1 MSGNK
6 PLQDWRGFW
15 SDPVLAEFNLQQ
27 RRRLLSMIICIL
39 IGLSIG
45 LTISTALFFQ
55 PEDLFSEVVVQAG
68 ISMVFV
74 LLVAY
79 WFNRSGYFHPAAAI
93 VLISIPV
100 TLLII
105 VGQDFASEDVPDG
118 MIYFV
123 IPILMSSL
131 LYPMRTTAIFSL
143 LYILTV
149 VLSYFLIPDVKWED
163 LYFAAQF
170 IFIVSIFVIFTSFL
184 RQRLMDEW
192 KNSTV
197 GNQKTLTQQNSYL
210 EALHETSLALMSRQK
225 LENLLQ
231 VILERAAQ
239 LADTEHGNIYLI
251 SADGKSFEPRVL
263 LGVYEKTSGGVLQ
276 RGEGFVGKIWESA
289 EPLVLDDY
297 DTWPGRLPHFAKNL
311 VHASIGVPLVSEGRV
326 LGVLSL
332 SYVELGRKFTPDQV
346 ALLGRFGQLASI
358 ALDTTQLHG
367 SLQNELSERQRSE
380 AHLKRQNDYLSAL
393 HETAIALTSR
403 LKLKDLLQDILER
416 AARLVEADHGSIQVL
431 NPTDGR
437 MRVGASIGALQ
448 STYPDEEAKLGVGL
462 TGKVWETGRVI
473 CLSDYDAWEGR
484 HSNLPR
490 GLLHAVV
497 GVPLK
502 VGSLVSGVLNL
513 GYQDPTRQFT
523 QGEIELLTRFA
534 ELAAI
539 ALDNA
544 YLYASLQQELTER
557 LRAEDSLRYSEAYFR
572 ALIENTS
579 DIITLVDEMG
589 TIQYESPSVE
599 RILGYE
605 INERVGH
612 SLLDYVHS
620 VDAVVLSNRVLIP
633 NQAPAAMASPTV
645 VYRSRHKDGSW
656 RILEA
661 TTTNLLDNPAVRAVI
676 TTSRDITERRQA
688 VEELRASEERFRQLT
703 ENIREVFW
711 MTSADLEQVLY
722 VSPAFEATWGRPRED
737 VYSSASAHLTDV
749 LPEYRS
755 AMRRML
761 IRSRRGE
768 ATDIEVQIQRP
779 ADGEIRWIWS
789 RTFPVHDANGK
800 FYRVAGVLEDI
811 TEHKSV
817 ELRLVSLLESE
828 RDQRIFAEALRDS
841 ANAISSAADEQEA
854 LSQILEYL
862 GRVVPHDGANLLL
875 FDPAT
880 GFGHVAGSHGY
891 GTDLGFA
898 EFSRVEGLNVL
909 GMPILREMVET
920 RRPKVL
926 PDVRNEPRWTVHE
939 NEQWIRSWVGAPIMR
954 ADTVI
959 GFINL
964 DSASPGFYNEDHRDR
979 LVAFAGQVGVTLEN
993 ARLLKLERE
1002 QRLFA
1007 EALRDTAAAINSALT
1022 FDEVLAQVLANVD
1035 RMVRYDSANIMLL
1048 DETKTR
1054 ATVAKFSGYEE
1065 PERRRF
1071 IQNIVLEVAKTPNLQ
1086 QMILTHQPLVIPMV
1100 KEFTDWVPLPEAAWI
1115 ESTVAAPILRDQE
1128 VIGFIHLDSSR
1139 AKSFNETDAQ
1149 RLQAFADQIGV
1160 ALENARLFELERD
1173 QRLFAEALR
1182 DANAA
1187 ISRTLDLSE
1196 VLGQI
1201 LLYIARVVPH
1211 DAANIMLINPDNA
1224 SVTVVRANGYSAQEL
1239 EYIQNSRLQFIEA
1252 KHLRQMFETGLPT
1265 IVADVRALDSWFDM
1279 PYLSWIRSYVSTPIR
1294 REGNMIGFLNL
1305 DSRTVGFF
1313 KQKDADHLVAFADQV
1328 GIAIHN
1334 AQLYESE
1341 RQQRVL
1347 ADTLRDIGIVLTG
1360 SLHQQEI
1367 LPKILEQV
1375 ARVVPYDAAGVW
1387 MKREHEWRLS
1397 VGVGYDRFG
1406 VEDEAYAF
1414 VFTEDDSDIINRLKQ
1429 NPQVIIISRLPY
1441 EGQDLRI
1448 EVFDWIH
1455 SWVVAPI
1462 VSMGEV
1468 IGYFSLDHT
1477 QPDFYGP
1484 QHKPV
1489 LETLANQISIVMENA
1504 RLLEGVEHEAAV
1516 LEERVI
1522 ERTVQLQ
1529 RERAQLEAILDAM
1542 GEGVIYSEY
1551 DRTSQKSQV
1560 QFVNNA
1566 VCLLTGLSVSELV
1579 GRPIGELI
1587 RELFG
1592 PEGEEQL
1599 LLSAYSRF
1607 NGGYTEHKLSDRKVQ
1622 RVQLTLLQRDGSD
1635 LEIALTSTSSGIQD
1649 SPMHWQLMLV
1659 RDISQEKV
1667 LEAQKSRFVANAS
1680 HELRTPLANLKTRLY
1695 LLRRQP
1701 EKLDAHVD
1709 VIERT
1714 TERMISLVEDLLNVS
1729 RFERGII
1736 PFEPASTDLVRLIKE
1751 VLDDQQIDANR
1762 KSIQLVRVLP
1772 DGPLDLHLD
1781 PKRMYQVITN
1791 VVVNAISYTPEHGVI
1806 TVSVSLHDTHVLI
1819 QVHDTGP
1826 GIAAEQLEHVFD
1838 PFFRASEGKVS
1849 GTGLGLTIAK
1859 EIVERHHGAIWAE
1872 SELGNGSVFN
1882 ILLPL

>member
-6 PLQDWRGFW
+6 LPQDRRGFL

-27 RRRLLSMIICIL
+27 RRQLLSMIIYIL

-55 PEDLFSEVVVQAG
+55 PENLFSEVVVQAG
-68 ISMVFV
+68 VGLVFV

-79 WFNRSGYFHPAAAI
+79 WFNLAGYFHPAAAI

-105 VGQDFASEDVPDG
+105 VGLDFASQDVPDG
-118 MIYFV
+118 LIYFV
-123 IPILMSSL
+123 IPILMCSL
-131 LYPMRTTAIFSL
+131 LYPTRTTAVFSL

-149 VLSYFLIPDVKWED
+149 ILSYFFIPDVKWED
-163 LYFAAQF
+163 LYFVAQF
-170 IFIVSIFVIFTSFL
+170 VFVVAVFVIFTSFL
-184 RQRLMDEW
+184 RQRLM
-192 KNSTV
+192 NSTV
-197 GNQKTLTQQNSYL
+197 GNQKTLSQQNTYL
-210 EALHETSLALMSRQK
+210 EALHETSLALMSRQR

-239 LADTEHGNIYLI
+239 LADTQHGNIYLI

-297 DTWPGRLPHFAKNL
+297 DTWPERLPHFEKNL

-332 SYVELGRKFTPDQV
+332 SYIEPGRKFTPDQV

-358 ALDTTQLHG
+358 ALDTTQLYG
-367 SLQNELSERQRSE
+367 SLQKELSERQRSE

-416 AARLVEADHGSIQVL
+416 AALLVEADHGSIQVL

-437 MRVGASIGALQ
+437 MRVGASIGVLKSA
-448 STYPDEEAKLGVGL
+448 YPDEEAKLGVGL
-462 TGKVWETGRVI
+462 AGKVWETGQVI

-513 GYQDPTRQFT
+513 GYQDPARQFS

-579 DIITLVDEMG
+579 DIITLVDEAG
-589 TIQYESPSVE
+589 TIQYESPSIE

-605 INERVGH
+605 TSERVGH
-612 SLLDYVHS
+612 SILDYVHAA
-620 VDAVVLSNRVLIP
+620 DTMDLSNKFL
-633 NQAPAAMASPTV
+633 AGDLMLASPTV

-661 TTTNLLDNPAVRAVI
+661 TTANLLDNPAVRAVI

-755 AMRRML
+755 AMRRMF
-761 IRSRRGE
+761 IRSRHGE
-768 ATDIEVQIQRP
+768 STDIEVQIQRP
-779 ADGEIRWIWS
+779 SDGEIRWIWS
-789 RTFPVHDANGK
+789 RTFPVFDANGN

-817 ELRLVSLLESE
+817 ELRLVTLLESE

-862 GRVVPHDGANLLL
+862 GRVVPHDGANILL
-875 FDPAT
+875 FNPAT

-891 GTDLGFA
+891 GNDLGFA
-898 EFSRVEGLNVL
+898 EFSRVVGLNVL
-909 GMPILREMVET
+909 GMPILREMAET

-926 PDVRNEPRWTVHE
+926 PDVQKEPHWTVHE

-964 DSASPGFYNEDHRDR
+964 DSASPDFYNEDHRDR

-1048 DETKTR
+1048 DETKSQ

-1086 QMILTHQPLVIPMV
+1086 QMILTRQPLVIPVV

-1115 ESTVAAPILRDQE
+1115 ESTVAAPIIRDQE
-1128 VIGFIHLDSSR
+1128 VIGFIHLDSGQ
-1139 AKSFNETDAQ
+1139 AKSFNATDAQ

-1224 SVTVVRANGYSAQEL
+1224 SVTVVRANGYSPQEL

-1252 KHLRQMFETGLPT
+1252 GHLRQMFETGLPT

-1387 MKREHEWRLS
+1387 MKRDHEWRLS

-1406 VEDEAYAF
+1406 VEDEAYAV
-1414 VFTEDDSDIINRLKQ
+1414 VFTEDNSDIINWLKQ

-1441 EGQDLRI
+1441 EGSDVRI
-1448 EVFDWIH
+1448 EAFEWIH

-1551 DRTSQKSQV
+1551 ERASQKSQV

-1566 VCLLTGLSVSELV
+1566 VCHLTGFSVSELV
-1579 GRPIGELI
+1579 DRPIGELI
-1587 RELFG
+1587 RDLFG

-1607 NGGYTEHKLSDRKVQ
+1607 NGGYTDQRLSDRKVQ
-1622 RVQLTLLQRDGSD
+1622 RVQLTLLQRDGSE
-1635 LEIALTSTSSGIQD
+1635 LEIALTSTSSGTQD
-1649 SPMHWQLMLV
+1649 TPLHWQLMLV
-1659 RDISQEKV
+1659 RDISQEKA

-1736 PFEPASTDLVRLIKE
+1736 PFEPAPTDLVRLIKE

-1781 PKRMYQVITN
+1781 PKRMHQVITN

-1806 TVSVSLHDTHVLI
+1806 TVSIALHETHVLI

-1826 GIAAEQLEHVFD
+1826 GIAPEQLEHVFD

-1872 SELGNGSVFN
+1872 SELGSGSVFN
-1882 ILLPL
+1882 ILLPLPT